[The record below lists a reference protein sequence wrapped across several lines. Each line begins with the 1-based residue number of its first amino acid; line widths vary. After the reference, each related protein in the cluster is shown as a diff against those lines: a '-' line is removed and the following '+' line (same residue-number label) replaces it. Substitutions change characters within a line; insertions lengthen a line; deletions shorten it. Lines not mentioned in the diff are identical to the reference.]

1 MGLGLLS
8 SISAMFGG
16 AGEIGTTPIEQGVGY
31 SPEIPMS
38 TGVDTGMNVPAQPT
52 DASGGVSPSLWQ
64 QILNFAGLG
73 NDPNAAANAADPNAE
88 VDPKT
93 GKPKDSRADE
103 LAKAGKFLTS
113 VGGMQSHLQN
123 SRLAQQMLQQHVNQ
137 PKQQGTYVKPQ
148 DMATRILMQQGL
160 L

>member
-1 MGLGLLS
+1 M
-8 SISAMFGG
+8 ISGMFGG
-16 AGEIGTTPIEQGVGY
+16 AGEVGTTPIEQGVGY

-64 QILNFAGLG
+64 RIGTFLTGSGSPESQ
-73 NDPNAAANAADPNAE
+73 DPNAE
-88 VDPKT
+88 IDPKT

-103 LAKAGKFLTS
+103 LAKAGKFLSSLGGTQTS
-113 VGGMQSHLQN
+113 LQN

-137 PKQQGTYVKPQ
+137 PSQQGKYVKPE
-148 DMATRILMQQGL
+148 DMATRMLMQQGL

>member
-1 MGLGLLS
+1 MGLMDMLS
-8 SISAMFGG
+8 GMFGG
-16 AGEIGTTPIEQGVGY
+16 PGDVGTTPIEQGVGY

-38 TGVDTGMNVPAQPT
+38 TGVDTGSNVPAQPT

-64 QILNFAGLG
+64 QIGTYLSGSANPASQ
-73 NDPNAAANAADPNAE
+73 DPNAP

-93 GKPKDSRADE
+93 GKKKDSRADD
-103 LAKAGKFLTS
+103 LALAGKFLSSLGTT
-113 VGGMQSHLQN
+113 QSHLQN

-137 PKQQGTYVKPQ
+137 PSQQRPYVAPQ
-148 DMATRILMQQGL
+148 DMATRMLMQAGL

>member
-1 MGLGLLS
+1 MGLGLMS
-8 SISAMFGG
+8 MISGMFGG

-64 QILNFAGLG
+64 SIGHYLSGTSDVAQS
-73 NDPNAAANAADPNAE
+73 DPNAE
-88 VDPKT
+88 IDPKT
-93 GKPKDSRADE
+93 GKPKDTRADD
-103 LAKAGKFLTS
+103 LAKAGKFLSS
-113 VGGMQSHLQN
+113 VGGMQANLQN
-123 SRLAQQMLQQHVNQ
+123 SRLAQQMIQQHVNQ
-137 PKQQGTYVKPQ
+137 PGQQGKYVKPE
-148 DMATRILMQQGL
+148 DMATRLLMQQGL

>member
-1 MGLGLLS
+1 MD
-8 SISAMFGG
+8 SIASMFGG
-16 AGEIGTTPIEQGVGY
+16 AGEIGTTPVEQGVGY

-38 TGVDTGMNVPAQPT
+38 TGVDTGFNVPAQPT

-64 QILNFAGLG
+64 QILTFVGLG

-88 VDPKT
+88 IDPKT
-93 GKPKDSRADE
+93 GKPKDTRADE
-103 LAKAGKFLTS
+103 LAKVGKFLSS

-123 SRLAQQMLQQHVNQ
+123 SRLAQQMIQQHVNQ
-137 PKQQGTYVKPQ
+137 PKQQGAYVKPQ

>member
-1 MGLGLLS
+1 MLS
-8 SISAMFGG
+8 GMFGG

-38 TGVDTGMNVPAQPT
+38 TGVDTGFNVPAQPT

-64 QILNFAGLG
+64 RIGQYLTSS
-73 NDPNAAANAADPNAE
+73 ANPQSADPNAE
-88 VDPKT
+88 IDPKT

-103 LAKAGKFLTS
+103 LAKAGKFLSSLGTT
-113 VGGMQSHLQN
+113 QSHLQN
-123 SRLAQQMLQQHVNQ
+123 SRLAQQMIQQHVNQ
-137 PKQQGTYVKPQ
+137 PQQQGKYVKPE
-148 DMATRILMQQGL
+148 DMATRLLMQQGL